1 MNLEKLEE
9 KFNLQKTHSEE
20 IINKIDKDINLE
32 EIDTKN
38 IPEEELFSFEQ
49 LKNDYLMIRQELMK
63 LIQLGQK
70 ILANASELE
79 IYDLKAGQLMAL
91 AQLQDS
97 VSRNLE
103 LMIDIYKKLTE
114 IKKNLEVSKEE
125 KKEENSFNIQNA
137 IFTGST
143 AELLKM
149 IKENSKWV

>member
-1 MNLEKLEE
+1 MNIQKLEE
-9 KFNLQKTHSEE
+9 KFNLETQKTNE
-20 IINKIDKDINLE
+20 IVEKIDN
-32 EIDTKN
+32 EITSVDTE
-38 IPEEELFSFEQ
+38 IPEEQLFSFEQ

-70 ILANASELE
+70 ILSSAADLE

-97 VSRNLE
+97 VSKNLE

-114 IKKNLEVSKEE
+114 IKKNLEPQKEE
-125 KKEENSFNIQNA
+125 KKEEKFNIQNA

-149 IKENSKWV
+149 IKENSQ

>member
-9 KFNLQKTHSEE
+9 KFNLQKIHSEE

-149 IKENSKWV
+149 IKENSK

>member
-149 IKENSKWV
+149 IKENSK